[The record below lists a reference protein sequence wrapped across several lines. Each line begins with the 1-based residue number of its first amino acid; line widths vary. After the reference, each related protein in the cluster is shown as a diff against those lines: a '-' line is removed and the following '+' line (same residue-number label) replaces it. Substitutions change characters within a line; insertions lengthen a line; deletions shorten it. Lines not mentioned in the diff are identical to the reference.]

1 MKQKQKQK
9 WKTISLSVI
18 GLLVAFQFYQPVRNI
33 SSRQVQAT
41 DFRKVYN
48 PPKAVSQILENSCYN
63 CHSNNTK
70 YEWFDY
76 IQPGRMFIESH
87 IAKGKQDLNFS
98 AWGDYYSGKQERLLQ
113 SIVTQV
119 EKNEMPLPSYL
130 WLHPEAKLTNEEK
143 QTLINWIKNKE

>member
-1 MKQKQKQK
+1 MKQKPK

-18 GLLVAFQFYQPVRNI
+18 GFLVAFQFYQPARNVYDG
-33 SSRQVQAT
+33 QVEGS
-41 DFRKVYN
+41 DFIQVYN
-48 PPKAVSQILENSCYN
+48 PPKAVNQILEKSCYN

-76 IQPGRMFIESH
+76 IQPGRMFVESH
-87 IAKGKQDLNFS
+87 ITNGKQDLNFS
-98 AWGDYYSGKQERLLQ
+98 EWSNYYRGKQERLLQ

-130 WLHPEAKLTNEEK
+130 WLHPEARLTKDEK
-143 QTLINWIKNKE
+143 QALINWIKDKK